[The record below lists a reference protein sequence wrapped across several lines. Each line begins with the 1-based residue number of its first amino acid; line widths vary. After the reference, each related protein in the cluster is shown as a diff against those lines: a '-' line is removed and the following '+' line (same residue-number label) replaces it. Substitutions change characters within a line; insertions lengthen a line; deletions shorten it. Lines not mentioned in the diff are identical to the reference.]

1 MCTLTYLPITNKGFI
16 LTSSRDERTSRRTA
30 LTPQTNLIGAQMII
44 YPKDAQG
51 GGTWIAASAT
61 RTVCLLNGAF
71 KPHRSLAP
79 YKHSRGKVVLALFE
93 YDSIHSFV
101 TQYDFKGIEPFTLI
115 VIENDVLYELR
126 WNGTRY
132 YFKTL
137 DAAIPHIW
145 SSVTLYNPQVRSRRK
160 SWFTKWLLSADEYSV
175 DSIRLFHKTAGAE
188 DPLNSFVMNRNNDVR
203 TVSLTSI
210 VRKEQEV
217 EMIYEDLLRQQ
228 THRVLLQ
235 ERMQVLER

>member
-1 MCTLTYLPITNKGFI
+1 MCTLTYLPIATNGFI

-30 LTPQTNLIGAQMII
+30 LTPKTDLVGKQMIL
-44 YPKDAQG
+44 YPKDTKG

-71 KPHRSLAP
+71 RPHRSSPP
-79 YKHSRGKVVLALFE
+79 YKHSRGKVVLAVFE
-93 YDSIHSFV
+93 YNSMHSFA
-101 TQYDFKGIEPFTLI
+101 TRYDCKGIEPFTLI
-115 VIENDVLYELR
+115 VIENDALYELR
-126 WNGTRY
+126 WNGIRS

-137 DAAIPHIW
+137 NAALPHIW

-160 SWFTKWLLSADEYSV
+160 NWFKKWLLATDEYSI

-188 DPLNSFVMNRNNDVR
+188 DPANSILMNRNNGIC

-210 VRKEQEV
+210 VCTQQEV
-217 EMIYEDLLRQQ
+217 EMIYEDLLRHQ
-228 THRVLLQ
+228 THRVLL
-235 ERMQVLER
+235 EESEQVV